1 MSHLVYVAVN
11 VFSNMMLGQLV
22 GISPLILTLNMED
35 RLVVHDM
42 GVCSWASKAG
52 RGCAQRGR
60 AENMTFPQW

>member
-22 GISPLILTLNMED
+22 LTLNMED